1 MEHAV
6 PDADGT
12 AAPAE
17 ATGEPALSRHQ
28 ERILELVATVIL
40 ALATVGTAWSGY
52 QATRWSGVQ
61 AADYVTASGLRVEA
75 TSASTQAGQ
84 DRLFDSQVFSQW
96 LDAYHADDTALATLF
111 ERRFRDEFRPAF
123 VAWLARDPFEDASAP
138 PGPLYM
144 AEYVSADG
152 QRSEDLEKQAHAMF
166 EAGQEANEISDQY
179 VLNTV
184 FLASALFLAGI
195 AGRFTWRAAR
205 IAILVTS
212 AMALGVGIVNIIR
225 LPIN

>member
-1 MEHAV
+1 MPDELGTLDASAAV
-6 PDADGT
+6 EP
-12 AAPAE
+12 PAE
-17 ATGEPALSRHQ
+17 RPLSRHQ
-28 ERILELVATVIL
+28 ERILELAATIIL

-61 AADYVTASGLRVEA
+61 AADYVTASGLRVES
-75 TSASTQAGQ
+75 TKASTRAGQ

-96 LDAYHADDTALATLF
+96 LNAQDAGNAPLALMY
-111 ERRFRDEFRPAF
+111 ENRFRAEFRPAF
-123 VAWLARDPFEDASAP
+123 EAWLATDPFHNSSAP

-144 AEYVSADG
+144 PEYVSADAA
-152 QRSEDLEKQAHAMF
+152 RSEDLDTQAAAVF
-166 EAGQEANEISDQY
+166 EAGQQANETGDQY

-195 AGRFTWRAAR
+195 SGRFEWRAAR

-212 AMALGVGIVNIIR
+212 AAVLGLAVVSMIR
-225 LPIN
+225 LPVI